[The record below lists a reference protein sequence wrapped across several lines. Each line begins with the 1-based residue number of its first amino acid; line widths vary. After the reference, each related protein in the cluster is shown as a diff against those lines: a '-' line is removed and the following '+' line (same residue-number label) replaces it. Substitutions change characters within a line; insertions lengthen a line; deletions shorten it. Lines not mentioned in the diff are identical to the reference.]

1 LAANGRYRAGKSQTA
16 TTAIGLMPT
25 AIGLMPTANDVVQFD
40 I

>member
-1 LAANGRYRAGKSQTA
+1 MVTNGSFGVGRSKAST
-16 TTAIGLMPT
+16 T